1 MRQET
6 FEQKEKLINKRRM
19 YCFMNLTVETSAE
32 NSFIAQRPESN
43 ACPCWKTADTL
54 RPTTSVANSVESEKR
69 IVNWSISF
77 VSRIESVKRVRRAR
91 ADKE

>member
-1 MRQET
+1 
-6 FEQKEKLINKRRM
+6 
-19 YCFMNLTVETSAE
+19 MNLTVETSAE